1 MPSLSDVGNL
11 NDDNEKVK
19 GIILSYL
26 YEKKA

>member
-1 MPSLSDVGNL
+1 MLRLSNIGNL